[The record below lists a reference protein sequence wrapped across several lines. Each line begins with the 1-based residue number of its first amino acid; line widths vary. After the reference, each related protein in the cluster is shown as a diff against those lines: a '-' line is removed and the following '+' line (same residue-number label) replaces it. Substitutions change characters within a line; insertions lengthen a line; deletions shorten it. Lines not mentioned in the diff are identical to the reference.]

1 MFRETAQSNISL
13 EPHIHKAH
21 REYTLLPNETTQTQ
35 YTGITLPQFLLLTY
49 PVDIYHDNVSKE
61 LLSHAL
67 PLHDVHHCCCD
78 VLLRFHAYHW
88 LQRVT
93 QRLVI
98 RFQELYTIRCM

>member
-1 MFRETAQSNISL
+1 MQA
-13 EPHIHKAH
+13 
-21 REYTLLPNETTQTQ
+21 Q
-35 YTGITLPQFLLLTY
+35 YTGITLLQFPLLTY
-49 PVDIYHDNVSKE
+49 PVNIYHDNISKE

-67 PLHDVHHCCCD
+67 PLHYVHHCRRD

-98 RFQELYTIRCM
+98 RFQELYTIRCTSNARTNTNGITKL